1 MLLVRIHQQYAQ
13 IGMNIKEPV
22 LNLHTEHP
30 QITLQTRPG
39 QLEMVSERPVLH
51 IDQRQCFADANMR
64 SPEAFKDYMASLARQ
79 AAMDAIG
86 QIASDGDTFADFKHN
101 TVGSIAAANSVHQH
115 EFEARAIPQQPPEIS
130 FDISPVQVDYQPS
143 SIESNLQRG
152 FVDPKLDWG
161 QVNVYLQ
168 QKNYV
173 NFQFAGEILSAV
185 A

>member
-1 MLLVRIHQQYAQ
+1 MLLVRIHQQYARV
-13 IGMNIKEPV
+13 GMNIKEPA
-22 LNLHTEHP
+22 LNLHTQHP
-30 QITLQTRPG
+30 QITMQTEPAR
-39 QLEMVSERPVLH
+39 LEMVSPRPVLH

-79 AAMDAIG
+79 AAIEAIG
-86 QIASDGDTFADFKHN
+86 QIASEGDSFADFKHN

-115 EFEARAIPQQPPEIS
+115 EFEVKAIPQQPPEIS
-130 FDISPVQVDYQPS
+130 FDISPVQVSYQPS
-143 SIESNLQRG
+143 SVELNLQRG

-168 QKNYV
+168 QKNFV
-173 NFQFAGEILSAV
+173 QFHFAGNIVSAV